1 MTELQGLKAQM
12 SRRFEMTDLGEVKY
26 CLGLEISRN
35 RTNRTIKIGQSR
47 YIENVLKHFDMSECK
62 PVSTPV
68 EGKLSNDMSPTT
80 AEEREKMA
88 DIPYQNA
95 VGSLMYAMLGT

>member
-1 MTELQGLKAQM
+1 
-12 SRRFEMTDLGEVKY
+12 
-26 CLGLEISRN
+26 
-35 RTNRTIKIGQSR
+35 
-47 YIENVLKHFDMSECK
+47 MSECK

-80 AEEREKMA
+80 AEEQEKMA